1 MLRKV
6 KCKNCK
12 EIKPEKGNLKCYSC
26 NVSGCNKCIETACCD
41 CSVIMCKNCGGSGE
55 PNCGCYG
62 SCSSCGTDVNRGSD
76 GWPCHKCKKWYCSV
90 CRHTSKCKE
99 CKVEDSDEDN

>member
-26 NVSGCNKCIETACCD
+26 NVSGCNKCIETVCCD
-41 CSVIMCKNCGGSGE
+41 CGEIMCKSCNG
-55 PNCGCYG
+55 NDAYRCGCYG
-62 SCSSCGTDVNRGSD
+62 NCSSCGTNVDRGSD
-76 GWPCHKCKKWYCSV
+76 GWPCNKCKKWYCQD
-90 CRHTSKCKE
+90 CKHNSKCKE
-99 CKVEDSDEDN
+99 CKVEDEDD